1 MSGTGSE
8 FTLGFLKWNTWL
20 TWKKGTYS
28 KTSDDVGTSSFS
40 KADHWSHTAH
50 RTRFTVQPSLYKTHT
65 HTHKHTHNL
74 NASLSTTHPHPEP
87 THTQTLS
94 TPPPPP
100 PQHTHEHAGTHTLL
114 SIVSLLSL
122 SKTCIFANVW
132 ILTFNFDRPLLPVG
146 QPFLIFYKQLV
157 PLIN

>member
-1 MSGTGSE
+1 MKHMAD
-8 FTLGFLKWNTWL
+8 LKEGNLQQNERRCWHQL
-20 TWKKGTYS
+20 LLQGRS
-28 KTSDDVGTSSFS
+28 LI
-40 KADHWSHTAH
+40 AH
-50 RTRFTVQPSLYKTHT
+50 CTQNKIYCAAFMIQNTHT
-65 HTHKHTHNL
+65 HTNTHTLSMRLSQPPIPTLNPLIHKHCQH
-74 NASLSTTHPHPEP
+74 
-87 THTQTLS
+87 
-94 TPPPPP
+94 PPPP

-146 QPFLIFYKQLV
+146 QPFFIFYKQLV